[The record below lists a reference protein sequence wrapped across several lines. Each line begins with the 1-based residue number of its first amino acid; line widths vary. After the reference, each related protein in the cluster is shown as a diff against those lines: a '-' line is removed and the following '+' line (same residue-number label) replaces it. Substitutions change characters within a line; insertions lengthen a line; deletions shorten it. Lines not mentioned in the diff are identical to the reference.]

1 MEKLLELLLKKD
13 YASLIKKCAMSKE
26 VNDKMVEV
34 VKLIDGSFV
43 EEIKTGYLK
52 FMNEENNVFTEK
64 ELEEFGDEAEVRITL
79 AELAKAMLGS
89 LLVQRLAELS

>member
-13 YASLIKKCAMSKE
+13 YVSLIKKCAMSKE
-26 VNDKMVEV
+26 VNNKMVEV

-43 EEIKTGYLK
+43 EEIKTDYLK

-64 ELEEFGDEAEVRITL
+64 ELEEFGDEAETRVTL
-79 AELAKAMLGS
+79 AELAKTMLGS